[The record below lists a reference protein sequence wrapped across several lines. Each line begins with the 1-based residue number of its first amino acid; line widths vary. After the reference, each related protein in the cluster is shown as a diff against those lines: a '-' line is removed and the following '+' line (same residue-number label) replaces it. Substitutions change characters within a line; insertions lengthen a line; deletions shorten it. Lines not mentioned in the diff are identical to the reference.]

1 MNIHAGAAYL
11 CLRLLKRR
19 AMDVPRATP
28 KNLMRQ
34 ERLLRCEKAGPREE
48 ESGRFFE
55 KKLRK
60 KLGAGLD
67 KGLLLDLDTNE

>member
-28 KNLMRQ
+28 KNLTRQ
-34 ERLLRCEKAGPREE
+34 ERLLRCEK
-48 ESGRFFE
+48 GRKKLLFE
-55 KKLRK
+55 KK
-60 KLGAGLD
+60 
-67 KGLLLDLDTNE
+67 